1 MARSPADFLKSV
13 VGQTVKVRLHSDTEY
28 IGKFLS

>member
-13 VGQTVKVRLHSDTEY
+13 VGQSVKVRLQSDIEY
-28 IGKFLS
+28 IGTC